1 MDEQQRINISGF
13 QKPAPA
19 EEHVPICCAKRPNDL
34 AYSKPE
40 TARSFD
46 DEFANE
52 GDPVATDGRVPVL
65 TEGEG
70 VATNPGAMR
79 RAVWPRMTT
88 RRGRFSTANNTN
100 NANNANAG
108 ASETLNDTLDL
119 QARPAEIK

>member
-70 VATNPGAMR
+70 R
-79 RAVWPRMTT
+79 RHKSWRDAA
-88 RRGRFSTANNTN
+88 GSLAAND
-100 NANNANAG
+100 NA
-108 ASETLNDTLDL
+108 
-119 QARPAEIK
+119 ARKVFNRE